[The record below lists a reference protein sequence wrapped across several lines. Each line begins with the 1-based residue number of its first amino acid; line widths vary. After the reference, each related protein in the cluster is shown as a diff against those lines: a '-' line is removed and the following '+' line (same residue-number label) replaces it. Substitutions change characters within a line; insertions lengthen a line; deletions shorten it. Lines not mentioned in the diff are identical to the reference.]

1 MASVRRLKGIGGR
14 SNGGRISRRNLGRK
28 TRSVKTINAVNANNA
43 SNELGV
49 LGAMLGASAFH
60 NAHDNDAANNID
72 SIVGGGDGDGDD
84 RSEHDGDS
92 DKYTKTM
99 TKTKSN
105 SIGSRKSIDASYLM
119 LQFLEMLNT
128 IKIFHWSTLSY
139 PSHKATDELHSKMSE
154 LVDSFIEQY
163 IGGFGNGKTP
173 LFRTRDIPFCCCKS
187 IDIFRKKLAEYKTF
201 LISLSDRLANITELL
216 NIRDEMLGAIDQT
229 VYLLRLK

>member
-1 MASVRRLKGIGGR
+1 MVSRFKSSRGR
-14 SNGGRISRRNLGRK
+14 NRHNGGRK
-28 TRSVKTINAVNANNA
+28 TRSFKTRTAVSSNNA

-49 LGAMLGASAFH
+49 LGAMFGASALH
-60 NAHDNDAANNID
+60 DAHDNNTANGID
-72 SIVGGGDGDGDD
+72 SIIGGGEKITETVNN
-84 RSEHDGDS
+84 RVVS
-92 DKYTKTM
+92 
-99 TKTKSN
+99 
-105 SIGSRKSIDASYLM
+105 SRKSIDASYLI

-163 IGGFGNGKTP
+163 IGGTGGGKTP
-173 LFRTRDIPFCCCKS
+173 VFKTRNIPFCCCKS
-187 IDIFRKKLAEYKTF
+187 IDVFRKKLAEYKTF
-201 LISLSDRLANITELL
+201 LISLSDRLADVTELL